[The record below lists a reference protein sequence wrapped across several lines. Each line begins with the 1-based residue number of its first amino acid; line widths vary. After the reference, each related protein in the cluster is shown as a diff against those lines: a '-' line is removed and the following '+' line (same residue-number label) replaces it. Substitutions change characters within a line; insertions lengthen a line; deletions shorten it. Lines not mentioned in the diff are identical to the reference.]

1 MMDEQEQKQNITVK
15 AATNMGGQIYQMY
28 GTVDSPERQAK
39 RVYTGID
46 CKFTCFSCKHL
57 HILVKRHIDYHPCY
71 LIFP

>member
-46 CKFTCFSCKHL
+46 CKFTCFSCKH
-57 HILVKRHIDYHPCY
+57 
-71 LIFP
+71 